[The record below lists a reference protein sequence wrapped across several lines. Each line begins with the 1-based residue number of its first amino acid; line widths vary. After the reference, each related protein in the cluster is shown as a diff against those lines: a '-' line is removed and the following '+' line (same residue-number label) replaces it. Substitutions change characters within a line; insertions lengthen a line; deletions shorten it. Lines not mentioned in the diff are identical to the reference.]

1 MTGEET
7 LKQLTDIEKCRRR
20 NRVYSRLLKNKDLD
34 FNNLTA
40 EEKSYIEFAIR
51 RSWGIE
57 QMNIALLKKYGEDKN
72 ERTE

>member
-7 LKQLTDIEKCRRR
+7 LKQLTDIEQCLRRS
-20 NRVYSRLLKNKDLD
+20 RVYSRLLKNKDLD

-40 EEKSYIEFAIR
+40 EEKSCIEFAIR

-57 QMNIALLKKYGEDKN
+57 QMNIACLRKHGEDKN

>member
-7 LKQLTDIEKCRRR
+7 LKKLTDVEQCRRR

-40 EEKSYIEFAIR
+40 EEKSYIELAIK
-51 RSWGIE
+51 RSLGIE
-57 QMNIALLKKYGEDKN
+57 QMNIALLEKYGED
-72 ERTE
+72 EQ